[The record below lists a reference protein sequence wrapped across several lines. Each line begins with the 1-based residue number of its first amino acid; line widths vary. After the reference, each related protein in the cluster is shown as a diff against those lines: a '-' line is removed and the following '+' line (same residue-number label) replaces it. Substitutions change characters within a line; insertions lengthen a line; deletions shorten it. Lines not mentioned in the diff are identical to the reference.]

1 MCISGIDRLNPAAIL
16 AAVNRYSRRLHIV
29 RPRELSCAGLVFAIC
44 FAAFVPAFAAGQ
56 REVESLRVAV
66 YNVPPYA
73 YVDADG
79 SISGVSVDL
88 WRRVAEQMEW
98 HYQLIPISEM
108 ESILSGLEQGRF
120 DAAIGAITI
129 TPERAARVDFSYP
142 AHRSGVAIALKK
154 ETGLIFALV
163 SYGAAVS
170 ELVPLIIITHC

>member
-1 MCISGIDRLNPAAIL
+1 LRACFSQGALHDLQRHRAVMCISGIDRLNPAAIL
-16 AAVNRYSRRLHIV
+16 AAFNRYSRRLHIV

-44 FAAFVPAFAAGQ
+44 FAAFVLPAFAAGQ

-108 ESILSGLEQGRF
+108 ESILSGLEQGAPSQSRRKGRRASTF
-120 DAAIGAITI
+120 PIRPIG
-129 TPERAARVDFSYP
+129 PGS
-142 AHRSGVAIALKK
+142 RS
-154 ETGLIFALV
+154 
-163 SYGAAVS
+163 
-170 ELVPLIIITHC
+170 P